1 MIHKELSDGMVDPIQ
16 WTSPSAVQ
24 RVRPPTPLRDPDQIC
39 KCMTFHQLKT
49 LTFLKLIIEFYP
61 LMHRML

>member
-24 RVRPPTPLRDPDQIC
+24 RVRHLHPSE
-39 KCMTFHQLKT
+39 T
-49 LTFLKLIIEFYP
+49 LIKFVNV
-61 LMHRML
+61 

>member
-16 WTSPSAVQ
+16 WTSSSAVQ
-24 RVRPPTPLRDPDQIC
+24 RVRPLQPLRDPDQIC

-49 LTFLKLIIEFYP
+49 LTF
-61 LMHRML
+61 